1 VTALQI
7 HVKKL
12 HKITEQ
18 CLGASSRQ
26 DIPDGTGHK
35 NSLLAAK
42 CFIQWVGQP
51 AANDSA
57 TTEKIIGYEDTY
69 EELPGIELTD
79 MAPSLPSRQV
89 RRRVLTMMSKREM
102 RGYEGDI
109 QLPLPIPNSLGYII

>member
-1 VTALQI
+1 MAQVTNIVFLRPSALFNGSVNQQPMTAQQL
-7 HVKKL
+7 KKY
-12 HKITEQ
+12 Q
-18 CLGASSRQ
+18 
-26 DIPDGTGHK
+26 
-35 NSLLAAK
+35 
-42 CFIQWVGQP
+42 
-51 AANDSA
+51 
-57 TTEKIIGYEDTY
+57 IIGY